1 MIERLAERLK
11 LRPAQ
16 VQAAVDLLDGGNTM
30 PFIARYRKEA
40 TGGLDDEQLRDLEA
54 ELKSMRALEER
65 RSSVLAAIEALG
77 KLTPQLR
84 AEIEAADTKTRLEDL
99 YAPYKGKRVTR
110 ASQAREKGLE
120 PLAEAILKQHRAN
133 APLEE
138 LVKKFLTPQATTVA
152 EALAG
157 AKDIVAERIADH
169 AEVRSRTRDKAW
181 LWGTITA
188 KKAAKAE
195 DQRGTFTAYYDFK
208 GGPSRLRAHQILALN
223 RGENEKVLKV
233 AVEVP
238 ERDWQGVVFEHF
250 PRDRRSPWCVP
261 LEEAAFDGAERLL
274 LPAIERDVR
283 RVLTEQAEEHAIGS
297 FRTNLRQLLLTPP
310 LAGQVVLGIDPG
322 FRTGCKLAVV
332 DATGKVLDTGTIY
345 PHTGQ
350 WDRARD
356 TVEGLIR
363 RHRVTLVVLGNG
375 TASRETEPLVGEVL
389 TDGMKYLVVHEAG
402 ASVYSASALAK
413 AELPGL
419 DVTIRGAVSLARR
432 VLDPLAELVKIEPRS
447 IGVGMY
453 QHDVDQTRLGEA
465 LHGTVESVVNQV
477 GVDVNTASPALLTYV
492 AGIGPKLAS
501 KIVEH
506 RDAKG
511 VFADRAALAKVA
523 GLGPKTFEQAAG
535 FLRVPRGKN
544 PLDAS
549 SIHPESYGVAQKVLT
564 LAGVRADDPA
574 EKRAAALNALRSQSV
589 EGLAAQLKVGVP
601 TLEDI
606 FTQLAAPGRDP
617 RAELPPPAL
626 RGGLPTMEQ
635 LAPGVELEGV
645 VRNVVDFGAF
655 VDLGV
660 KQDGL
665 LHRSQIPRGTV
676 LSVGQAV
683 MVKVLTVDLQ
693 RGRISLGLI

>member
-1 MIERLAERLK
+1 VIEKLAERLK

-16 VQAAVDLLDGGNTM
+16 VQAAVELLDTGNTL

-40 TGGLDDEQLRDLEA
+40 TGGLDDEQLRALEA
-54 ELKSMRALEER
+54 ELKSLRALEER
-65 RSSVLAAIEALG
+65 RETVLAAIEALG
-77 KLTPQLR
+77 KLTPELR
-84 AEIEAADTKTRLEDL
+84 GEILDADSRTRLEDL

-110 ASQAREKGLE
+110 AGQAREKGLE
-120 PLAEAILKQHRAN
+120 PLAEVILKQHRAH

-138 LVKKFLTPQATTVA
+138 LVKKYLTPQAATVG

-181 LWGTITA
+181 LWGTLTA
-188 KKAAKAE
+188 RKAAKAE
-195 DQRGTFTAYYDFK
+195 DPRGQFTSYYDFK
-208 GGPSRLRAHQILALN
+208 SGPSRIRPHQVLALN
-223 RGENEKVLKV
+223 RGETEKVLKV
-233 AVEVP
+233 SVEVP
-238 ERDWQGVVFEHF
+238 ERDWQGVIFDHF
-250 PRDRRSPWCVP
+250 PRDRRSPWCGP
-261 LEEAAFDGAERLL
+261 LEEAAFDAAERLL

-283 RVLTEQAEEHAIGS
+283 RALTEQAEDHAIGS

-310 LAGQVVLGIDPG
+310 LPGQVVLGIDPG
-322 FRTGCKLAVV
+322 FRTGCKVAVV
-332 DATGKVLDTGTIY
+332 DATGKVLDTATIY

-350 WDRARD
+350 WDRARG
-356 TVEGLIR
+356 TLAELLR
-363 RHRVTLVVLGNG
+363 RHKVTLVVLGNG

-389 TDGMKYLVVHEAG
+389 TEGLKYLVVHEAG

-419 DVTIRGAVSLARR
+419 DVTLRGAVSLARR

-453 QHDVDQTRLGEA
+453 QHDVDQGRLGEA
-465 LHGTVESVVNQV
+465 LEGTVESVVNQV

-492 AGIGPKLAS
+492 AGIGPKLAA

-511 VFADRAALAKVA
+511 PFPDRVALGKVG

-535 FLRVPRGKN
+535 FLRIPRGRN
-544 PLDAS
+544 PLDATA
-549 SIHPESYGVAQKVLT
+549 IHPESYAVASRVWQ
-564 LAGVRADDPA
+564 LAGEDKAGLPT
-574 EKRAAALNALRSQSV
+574 LRQNV
-589 EGLAAQLKVGVP
+589 TELATKLKTGVP

-606 FTQLAAPGRDP
+606 LNQLAAPGRDP

-676 LSVGQAV
+676 LAVGQAV
-683 MVKVLTVDLQ
+683 KVKVLSVELQ
-693 RGRISLGLI
+693 RGRISLGLL